1 MMTWQSALVVS
12 YAVLSGIFLVAGLVR
27 CRRGRAYGRFL
38 PLNFIGAFVWG
49 DAVIFGLFWLITS
62 SIILLYGSW
71 WLFLLVLDAFWLVRS
86 VGETIYWL
94 NQQYST
100 LDRNPP
106 RRLWF
111 YPLFRD
117 NSVWFVYQT
126 FWQCLTVI
134 TFVLLL
140 LLWHQL

>member
-1 MMTWQSALVVS
+1 MTTWQAYVLLA
-12 YAVLSGIFLVAGLVR
+12 YAFVAAGFLVSGLLQ

-38 PLNFIGAFVWG
+38 PLNAIGAFVWG
-49 DAVIFGLFWLITS
+49 DAVVFGLFWLIVS
-62 SIILLYGSW
+62 SAILLYGSW

-94 NQQYST
+94 NQQFST

-126 FWQCLTVI
+126 FWQCVTVI

-140 LLWHQL
+140 LLWRQF